1 MTAPAETK
9 NELTNVPALVTLNPA
24 QYTAEV
30 YKPFKDRLSAAIES
44 VRTIDYDI
52 TTVKGLEVVTKA
64 RRLMMDIRIEA
75 EKERK
80 ARKDPIIQIG
90 KMLEYSY
97 KAVEENVLPLETFFD
112 GEIKAEEQR
121 KEAEKQAKLAAERL
135 RIEGIQARIKQF
147 SDLVLQSAGKSAAAI
162 EGLIEQLQEIAITD
176 VDFEEFIPQATEA
189 KETSLSALEV
199 AYEAAAAAEQA
210 IEAARIKREEE
221 DRQRAAEAAKLEEQR
236 AEQAKIAAAQAAE
249 SKRLADIA
257 SAQAAE
263 LARAQKEADDKIKA
277 QVAAENARI
286 QAEADARAA
295 EHAKA
300 MAELNRQRAE
310 FEAQQAAK
318 AAEDQAKADRARAD
332 VDHEE
337 ALLMNAEHDQRQRDL
352 AAAVNAPAVADA
364 IIEKSRCELELIAS
378 AVADCDITETPTD
391 EEILTVC
398 QEAFGLSRDDMIER
412 LATFSLRVFVNA

>member
-1 MTAPAETK
+1 MTNANTALTLPERAALALESSKTEARLRELVASTADLVEVQNKAGRDQIHSAAMTYRDHRVTIEKTGKASRDDATKFSKAVIAE
-9 NELTNVPALVTLNPA
+9 EARLIGIISP
-24 QYTAEV
+24 EE
-30 YKPFKDRLSAAIES
+30 DRLLALRNAWDE
-44 VRTIDYDI
+44 
-52 TTVKGLEVVTKA
+52 KA
-64 RRLMMDIRIEA
+64 
-75 EKERK
+75 
-80 ARKDPIIQIG
+80 
-90 KMLEYSY
+90 
-97 KAVEENVLPLETFFD
+97 
-112 GEIKAEEQR
+112 
-121 KEAEKQAKLAAERL
+121 EAEKQAKIAAERA
-135 RIEGIQARIKQF
+135 RVEGIQARIKQF
-147 SDLVLQSAGKSAAAI
+147 SDLVLQSAGKDSDAI
-162 EGLIEQLQEIAITD
+162 KALIERLTAMPISDAA
-176 VDFEEFIPQATEA
+176 FEEFIPQATDA

-249 SKRLADIA
+249 SKRLSDIA
-257 SAQAAE
+257 AAQAAE

-277 QVAAENARI
+277 QAAAESARI

-318 AAEDQAKADRARAD
+318 AAEEQAKADQARAD
-332 VDHEE
+332 ADHEE

-364 IIEKSRCELELIAS
+364 LIAESLDDLIAS
-378 AVADCDITETPTD
+378 AVADDAPPDVEPTD
-391 EEILTVC
+391 EEIIEVYLD
-398 QEAFGLSRDDMIER
+398 AFGGKLSQAVER
-412 LATFSLRVFVNA
+412 LKRFGAVVPA